1 MTQPPQVGYPAAGM
15 SRCLLLLA
23 LLAAP
28 PVARASAPP
37 APGPDAG
44 AGPAEV
50 RDASVSLAEASP
62 GLTPRDLRDDF
73 ARSEPPVDLEGGDE
87 LSLGWALLRTVV
99 VLGMVVLLAW
109 LTLSVGLR
117 RLLGIK
123 AAAPGGAVVE
133 VLERVPLDQ
142 KRALFVVKAAN
153 EVLLIG
159 GSENSLELI
168 TRLDPSEVE
177 KLRAKGVPTLQ
188 MSPFLQ
194 KLLRRKDAPPPA
206 T

>member
-1 MTQPPQVGYPAAGM
+1 VIHRPHLGYPAARM

-28 PVARASAPP
+28 LGARA
-37 APGPDAG
+37 GTDAG
-44 AGPAEV
+44 AAADAGVVAK
-50 RDASVSLAEASP
+50 DASVAIAEAAP
-62 GLTPRDLRDDF
+62 ALTPRDLHDDF
-73 ARSEPPVDLEGGDE
+73 ARAEPPELEGGEE
-87 LSLGWALLRTVV
+87 LSLGWALIRTVV

-109 LTLSVGLR
+109 LTLNVGLR

-123 AAAPGGAVVE
+123 GVARGGAVVE

-159 GSENSLELI
+159 GSDNSLELI